1 MTDVVR
7 RIVPQSRWLDFGL
20 QELWRHREL
29 LFWLGWRDLRV
40 RYQQTVAGAFWVVV
54 QPLAMMAV
62 FSVTLGFLARVAS
75 NDLPYAV
82 LVLSGLVPWTL
93 FSSILSSASS
103 SLVSN
108 ASLVTKVYFPR
119 NVLVF
124 SALLAPLVDFAV
136 SLVILLVI
144 LAIFGVVPAWTVVL
158 LPFFGILVAVTA
170 LGPSLWFATL
180 NVRYRDVRFMIPFLL
195 QVGLFA
201 SPIVYPI
208 DLVPPQYL
216 TIYSLNPAVFV
227 IQEFRHLLFGTGL
240 VTTAMFV
247 SWLVFTTVTIVSGL
261 LYLRAEEKFFA
272 DMI

>member
-1 MTDVVR
+1 MTDIVR

-20 QELWRHREL
+20 RELWRHREL

-62 FSVTLGFLARVAS
+62 FSFTLGFLARVAS

-144 LAIFGVVPAWTVVL
+144 VAIFGVVPAWTVVL

-180 NVRYRDVRFMIPFLL
+180 NVRYRDVRFMIPFIL

-227 IQEFRHLLFGTGL
+227 IQEFRLLLFGSGL

>member
-1 MTDVVR
+1 MTDIVR

-40 RYQQTVAGAFWVVV
+40 RYQQTVAGALWVVV

-62 FSVTLGFLARVAS
+62 FSFTLGFLARVAS

-170 LGPSLWFATL
+170 LGPGLWFATL
-180 NVRYRDVRFMIPFLL
+180 NVRYRDVRFMLPFLL

-216 TIYSLNPAVFV
+216 TIYSLNPAVFM
-227 IQEFRHLLFGTGL
+227 IQEFRHLLFGSGL

-247 SWLVFTTVTIVSGL
+247 SWLAFTTVTIVSGL